1 MATKLK
7 NNKLL
12 VTIISCLVLVGLSVG
27 MYMTYPNIEEYIEKN
42 KDNYFEYYSFY
53 EQMRYQMYLTYIEAL
68 ENENSDSLTIVEKL
82 YDLPTKDFES
92 IYKDLLNKYY
102 DRYNDDEVEQ
112 KVSFSILN
120 GVVVETSTNLNSAT
134 EENPQVE
141 QSVKFSQLSQEQ
153 QLAAIKDLLVEFMRS
168 DIDELR
174 YQYNLE
180 NLYYFAVDQ
189 TNNQT
194 YSYNGYSGP
203 QLSELSL
210 LLNNRTEDTLA
221 QLKEDYQ
228 YFLVLDFDTEG
239 NLTVSNLYGVT
250 FTSGYSTS
258 GNLSTINAEK
268 EVSNRLDSRS
278 LVYNQVVTFTPIK
291 NMTFVYGV
299 PTQLLYSD
307 EINQRDYWPT
317 FYNIQGMSF
326 FYDGIAL
333 IALALFALIIPLKSI
348 SNVKFIKRI
357 LKWPIESLLLTAS
370 IPFAFFIELLPNMIY
385 STIEN
390 RLVTGI
396 PEQAQAI
403 FTVTFNLVV
412 WFAVFTWMFI
422 LFLYIK
428 SLFKQGWKV
437 TFTERCWTYRVCRFF
452 FRKLRKLLK
461 VDLKEK
467 NTKKLFFLV
476 GIQCILLSLFC
487 LGWFFGIIG
496 VFIYSIVL
504 YVLLRKYLMK
514 TQKDYVQLFEVTEQ
528 LAEGNLEVEIDED
541 LGIFNAFKEEVMHI
555 QGGFKKAVEAEVR
568 SQRMKTDLIANVS
581 HDLKTPLTS
590 IITYTDLLKDEDLD
604 KEKRAQYLE
613 TLDQKAQRLKILI
626 EDLFEMSKA
635 SSGNIT
641 MNLQE
646 VEVISLMKQTLLEL
660 EDKIDAAN
668 LIIRRNFPEHKV
680 LLMLDSERTFR
691 VFDNLILNMT
701 KYAMPHTRAYIN
713 IVDLEQSVQII
724 FRNMSADEINVD
736 VDELTERFV
745 RGDQSRHTEGSG
757 LGLAI
762 AKSFVELQGGT
773 LDIHI
778 DGDLFKV
785 ILTFN
790 K

>member
-1 MATKLK
+1 MTKQQFTNLSENEQLAIINPVLNKGLENLK
-7 NNKLL
+7 NIF
-12 VTIISCLVLVGLSVG
+12 VH
-27 MYMTYPNIEEYIEKN
+27 
-42 KDNYFEYYSFY
+42 NYV
-53 EQMRYQMYLTYIEAL
+53 
-68 ENENSDSLTIVEKL
+68 D
-82 YDLPTKDFES
+82 
-92 IYKDLLNKYY
+92 
-102 DRYNDDEVEQ
+102 
-112 KVSFSILN
+112 
-120 GVVVETSTNLNSAT
+120 
-134 EENPQVE
+134 
-141 QSVKFSQLSQEQ
+141 
-153 QLAAIKDLLVEFMRS
+153 
-168 DIDELR
+168 
-174 YQYNLE
+174 YNLP
-180 NLYYFAVDQ
+180 NLYYFAMVHETKEKIGDESLESLLMSS
-189 TNNQT
+189 TNSQVEEQYQYYVILEYDAVGNLKV
-194 YSYNGYSGP
+194 N
-203 QLSELSL
+203 QLSG
-210 LLNNRTEDTLA
+210 A
-221 QLKEDYQ
+221 
-228 YFLVLDFDTEG
+228 DFMKHSKYD
-239 NLTVSNLYGVT
+239 
-250 FTSGYSTS
+250 
-258 GNLSTINAEK
+258 
-268 EVSNRLDSRS
+268 S
-278 LVYNQVVTFTPIK
+278 LVIDPKQEVKGYLEDIKLLQNYDNIPVHPIK
-291 NMTFVYGV
+291 NMTIVYAV
-299 PTQLLYSD
+299 PKVLLHYD
-307 EINQRDYWPT
+307 EISRSQEYYSYWG
-317 FYNIQGMSF
+317 IQE
-326 FYDGIAL
+326 AL
-333 IALALFALIIPLKSI
+333 IPISLMVIGLVFIFSCFIPVKVISKSKLV
-348 SNVKFIKRI
+348 NCI
-357 LKWPIESLLLTAS
+357 LSWPVETLLLTATL
-370 IPFAFFIELLPNMIY
+370 PFAIFIEMLPSLVFSTLNSEFTDLLHIYMTYDMVDISMMIL
-385 STIEN
+385 N
-390 RLVTGI
+390 
-396 PEQAQAI
+396 I
-403 FTVTFNLVV
+403 FV
-412 WFAVFTWMFI
+412 WFLALAWIYV
-422 LFLYIK
+422 LCLYVK
-428 SLFKQGWKV
+428 NLFKQGWKV
-437 TFTERCWTYRVCRFF
+437 TFTESCWTYRGCRFL
-452 FRKLRKLLK
+452 FRKLRKFLK

-514 TQKDYVQLFEVTEQ
+514 TQKDYVQLFEMTEQ

-668 LIIRRNFPEHKV
+668 LMIRRNFPEHKV

-701 KYAMPHTRAYIN
+701 KYAMSGTRAYID

-724 FRNMSADEINVD
+724 FRNMSANEINVD

-745 RGDQSRHTEGSG
+745 RGDQARHTEGSG

>member
-7 NNKLL
+7 NSKIFIS
-12 VTIISCLVLVGLSVG
+12 VISCLFLLFLSVG
-27 MYMTYPNIEEYIEKN
+27 VYVNYHNINDISKLRSYS
-42 KDNYFEYYSFY
+42 YFEDYDFY
-53 EQMRYQMYLTYIEAL
+53 EKMNARNYQLYFEQLVQSKDGKSLAL
-68 ENENSDSLTIVEKL
+68 EDIFPLESVEDRLEIFQILQAPGYIYDEYNTCQVDDGETETSNLFKESVSTNTQPICPSTSKIEQMTKQQFTNLSENEQL
-82 YDLPTKDFES
+82 S
-92 IYKDLLNKYY
+92 IINPVLNKGL
-102 DRYNDDEVEQ
+102 E
-112 KVSFSILN
+112 
-120 GVVVETSTNLNSAT
+120 NLKNIFVH
-134 EENPQVE
+134 NYV
-141 QSVKFSQLSQEQ
+141 
-153 QLAAIKDLLVEFMRS
+153 D
-168 DIDELR
+168 
-174 YQYNLE
+174 YNLP
-180 NLYYFAVDQ
+180 NLYYFAMVHETKEKIGDESLESLLMSS
-189 TNNQT
+189 TNSQVEEQYQYYVILEYDAVGNLKV
-194 YSYNGYSGP
+194 N
-203 QLSELSL
+203 QLSG
-210 LLNNRTEDTLA
+210 A
-221 QLKEDYQ
+221 
-228 YFLVLDFDTEG
+228 DFMKHSKYD
-239 NLTVSNLYGVT
+239 
-250 FTSGYSTS
+250 
-258 GNLSTINAEK
+258 
-268 EVSNRLDSRS
+268 S
-278 LVYNQVVTFTPIK
+278 LVIDPKQEVKGYLEDIKLLQNYDNIPVHPIK
-291 NMTFVYGV
+291 NMTIVYAV
-299 PTQLLYSD
+299 PKVLLHYD
-307 EINQRDYWPT
+307 EISRSQEYYSYWG
-317 FYNIQGMSF
+317 IQE
-326 FYDGIAL
+326 AL
-333 IALALFALIIPLKSI
+333 IPISLMVIGLVFIFSCFIPVKVISKSKLV
-348 SNVKFIKRI
+348 NCI
-357 LKWPIESLLLTAS
+357 LSWPVETLLLTATL
-370 IPFAFFIELLPNMIY
+370 PFAIFIEMLPSLVFSTLNSEFTDLLHIYMTYDMVDISMMIL
-385 STIEN
+385 N
-390 RLVTGI
+390 
-396 PEQAQAI
+396 I
-403 FTVTFNLVV
+403 FV
-412 WFAVFTWMFI
+412 WFLALAWIYV
-422 LFLYIK
+422 LCLYVK
-428 SLFKQGWKV
+428 NLFKQGWKV
-437 TFTERCWTYRVCRFF
+437 TFTESCWTYRGCRFL
-452 FRKLRKLLK
+452 FRKLRKFLK

-514 TQKDYVQLFEVTEQ
+514 TQKDYVQLFEMTEQ

-668 LIIRRNFPEHKV
+668 LMIRRNFPEHKV

-701 KYAMPHTRAYIN
+701 KYAMPHTRAYID

-724 FRNMSADEINVD
+724 FRNMSANEINVD

-745 RGDQSRHTEGSG
+745 RGDQARHTEGSG

>member
-1 MATKLK
+1 M
-7 NNKLL
+7 
-12 VTIISCLVLVGLSVG
+12 ISCLFLLFLSVG
-27 MYMTYPNIEEYIEKN
+27 VYVNYHNINDISKLRSYS
-42 KDNYFEYYSFY
+42 YFEDYDFY
-53 EQMRYQMYLTYIEAL
+53 EKMNARNYQLYFEQLVQSKDGKSLAL
-68 ENENSDSLTIVEKL
+68 EDIFPLESVEDRLEIFQILQAHGYIYDEYNTCQVDDGETETSNLFKESVSTNTQPICPSTSKIEQMTKQQFTNLSENEQLAIINPV
-82 YDLPTKDFES
+82 
-92 IYKDLLNKYY
+92 LNKGL
-102 DRYNDDEVEQ
+102 E
-112 KVSFSILN
+112 
-120 GVVVETSTNLNSAT
+120 NLKNIFVH
-134 EENPQVE
+134 NYV
-141 QSVKFSQLSQEQ
+141 
-153 QLAAIKDLLVEFMRS
+153 D
-168 DIDELR
+168 
-174 YQYNLE
+174 YNLP
-180 NLYYFAVDQ
+180 NLYYFAMVHETKEKIGDESLESLLMSS
-189 TNNQT
+189 TNSQVEEQYQYYVILEYDAVGNLKV
-194 YSYNGYSGP
+194 N
-203 QLSELSL
+203 QLSG
-210 LLNNRTEDTLA
+210 A
-221 QLKEDYQ
+221 
-228 YFLVLDFDTEG
+228 DFMKHSKYD
-239 NLTVSNLYGVT
+239 
-250 FTSGYSTS
+250 
-258 GNLSTINAEK
+258 
-268 EVSNRLDSRS
+268 S
-278 LVYNQVVTFTPIK
+278 LVIDPKQEVKGYLEDIKLLQNYDNIPVHPIK
-291 NMTFVYGV
+291 NMTIVYAV
-299 PTQLLYSD
+299 PKVLLHYD
-307 EINQRDYWPT
+307 EISRSQEYYSYWG
-317 FYNIQGMSF
+317 IQE
-326 FYDGIAL
+326 AL
-333 IALALFALIIPLKSI
+333 IPISLMVIGLVFIFSCFIPVKVISKSKLV
-348 SNVKFIKRI
+348 NCI
-357 LKWPIESLLLTAS
+357 LSWPVETLLLTATL
-370 IPFAFFIELLPNMIY
+370 PFAIFIEMLPSLVFSTLNSEFTDLLHIYMTYDMVDISMMIL
-385 STIEN
+385 N
-390 RLVTGI
+390 
-396 PEQAQAI
+396 I
-403 FTVTFNLVV
+403 FV
-412 WFAVFTWMFI
+412 WFLALAWIYV
-422 LFLYIK
+422 LCLYVK
-428 SLFKQGWKV
+428 NLFKQGWKV
-437 TFTERCWTYRVCRFF
+437 TFTESCWTYRGCRFL
-452 FRKLRKLLK
+452 FRKLRKFLK

-514 TQKDYVQLFEVTEQ
+514 TQKDYVQLFEMTEQ

-668 LIIRRNFPEHKV
+668 LMIRRNFPEHKV

-701 KYAMPHTRAYIN
+701 KYAMPHTRAYID

-724 FRNMSADEINVD
+724 FRNMSANEINVD

-745 RGDQSRHTEGSG
+745 RGDQARHTEGSG

>member
-7 NNKLL
+7 NSKIFIS
-12 VTIISCLVLVGLSVG
+12 VISCLFLLFLSVG
-27 MYMTYPNIEEYIEKN
+27 VYVNYHNINDISKLRSYS
-42 KDNYFEYYSFY
+42 YFEDYDFY
-53 EQMRYQMYLTYIEAL
+53 EKMNARNYQLYFEQLVQSKDGKSLAL
-68 ENENSDSLTIVEKL
+68 EDIFPLESVEDRLEIFQILQAPGYIYDEYNTCQVDDGETETSNLFKESVSTNTQPICPSTSKIEQMTKQQFTNLSENEQLAIINPV
-82 YDLPTKDFES
+82 
-92 IYKDLLNKYY
+92 LNKGL
-102 DRYNDDEVEQ
+102 E
-112 KVSFSILN
+112 
-120 GVVVETSTNLNSAT
+120 NLKNIFVH
-134 EENPQVE
+134 NYV
-141 QSVKFSQLSQEQ
+141 
-153 QLAAIKDLLVEFMRS
+153 D
-168 DIDELR
+168 
-174 YQYNLE
+174 YNLP
-180 NLYYFAVDQ
+180 NLYYFAMVHETKEKIGDESLESLLMSS
-189 TNNQT
+189 TNSQVEEQYQYYVILEYDAVGNLKV
-194 YSYNGYSGP
+194 N
-203 QLSELSL
+203 QLSG
-210 LLNNRTEDTLA
+210 A
-221 QLKEDYQ
+221 
-228 YFLVLDFDTEG
+228 DFMKHSKYD
-239 NLTVSNLYGVT
+239 
-250 FTSGYSTS
+250 
-258 GNLSTINAEK
+258 
-268 EVSNRLDSRS
+268 S
-278 LVYNQVVTFTPIK
+278 LVIDPKQEVKGYLEDIKLLQNYDNIPVHPIK
-291 NMTFVYGV
+291 NMTIVYAV
-299 PTQLLYSD
+299 PKVLLHYD
-307 EINQRDYWPT
+307 EISRSQEYYSYWG
-317 FYNIQGMSF
+317 IQE
-326 FYDGIAL
+326 AL
-333 IALALFALIIPLKSI
+333 IPISLMVIGLVFIFSCFIPVKVISKSKLV
-348 SNVKFIKRI
+348 NCI
-357 LKWPIESLLLTAS
+357 LSWPVETLLLTATL
-370 IPFAFFIELLPNMIY
+370 PFVIFIEMLPSLVFSTLNSEFTDLLHIYMTYDMVDISMMIL
-385 STIEN
+385 N
-390 RLVTGI
+390 
-396 PEQAQAI
+396 I
-403 FTVTFNLVV
+403 FV
-412 WFAVFTWMFI
+412 WFLALAWIYV
-422 LFLYIK
+422 LCLYVK
-428 SLFKQGWKV
+428 NLFKQGWKV
-437 TFTERCWTYRVCRFF
+437 TFTESCWTYRGCRFL
-452 FRKLRKLLK
+452 FRKLRKFLK

-514 TQKDYVQLFEVTEQ
+514 TQKDYVQLFEMTEQ

-668 LIIRRNFPEHKV
+668 LMIRRNFPEHKV

-701 KYAMPHTRAYIN
+701 KYAMPHTRAYID

-724 FRNMSADEINVD
+724 FRNMSANEINVD

-745 RGDQSRHTEGSG
+745 RGDQARHTEGSG

>member
-7 NNKLL
+7 NSKIFIS
-12 VTIISCLVLVGLSVG
+12 VISCLFLLFLSVG
-27 MYMTYPNIEEYIEKN
+27 VYVNYHNINDISKLRSYS
-42 KDNYFEYYSFY
+42 YFEDYDFY
-53 EQMRYQMYLTYIEAL
+53 EKMNARNYQLYFEQLVQSKDGKSLAL
-68 ENENSDSLTIVEKL
+68 EDIFPLESVEDRLEIFQILQAPGYIYDEYNTCQVDDGETETSNLFKESVSTNTQPICPSTSKIEQMTKQQFTNLSENEQLAIINPV
-82 YDLPTKDFES
+82 
-92 IYKDLLNKYY
+92 LNKGL
-102 DRYNDDEVEQ
+102 E
-112 KVSFSILN
+112 
-120 GVVVETSTNLNSAT
+120 NLKNIFVH
-134 EENPQVE
+134 NYV
-141 QSVKFSQLSQEQ
+141 
-153 QLAAIKDLLVEFMRS
+153 D
-168 DIDELR
+168 
-174 YQYNLE
+174 YNLP
-180 NLYYFAVDQ
+180 NLYYFAMVHETKEKIGDESLESLLMSS
-189 TNNQT
+189 TNSQVEEQYQYYVILEYDAVGNLKV
-194 YSYNGYSGP
+194 N
-203 QLSELSL
+203 QLSG
-210 LLNNRTEDTLA
+210 A
-221 QLKEDYQ
+221 
-228 YFLVLDFDTEG
+228 DFMKHSKYD
-239 NLTVSNLYGVT
+239 
-250 FTSGYSTS
+250 
-258 GNLSTINAEK
+258 
-268 EVSNRLDSRS
+268 S
-278 LVYNQVVTFTPIK
+278 LVIDPKQEVKGYLEDIKLLQNYDNIPVHPIK
-291 NMTFVYGV
+291 NMTIVYAV
-299 PTQLLYSD
+299 PKVLLHYD
-307 EINQRDYWPT
+307 EISRSQEYYSYWG
-317 FYNIQGMSF
+317 IQE
-326 FYDGIAL
+326 AL
-333 IALALFALIIPLKSI
+333 IPISLMVIGLVFIFSCFIPVKVISKSKLV
-348 SNVKFIKRI
+348 NCI
-357 LKWPIESLLLTAS
+357 LSWPVETLLLTATL
-370 IPFAFFIELLPNMIY
+370 PFAIFIEMLPSLVFSTLNSEFTDLLHIYMTYDMVDISMMIL
-385 STIEN
+385 N
-390 RLVTGI
+390 
-396 PEQAQAI
+396 I
-403 FTVTFNLVV
+403 FV
-412 WFAVFTWMFI
+412 WFLALAWIYV
-422 LFLYIK
+422 LCLYVK
-428 SLFKQGWKV
+428 NLFKQGWKV
-437 TFTERCWTYRVCRFF
+437 TFTESCWTYRGCRFL
-452 FRKLRKLLK
+452 FRKLRKFLK

-514 TQKDYVQLFEVTEQ
+514 TQKDYVQLFEMTEQ

-668 LIIRRNFPEHKV
+668 LMIRRNFPEHKV

-701 KYAMPHTRAYIN
+701 KYAMPHTRAYID

-724 FRNMSADEINVD
+724 FRNMSANEINVD

-745 RGDQSRHTEGSG
+745 RGDQARHTEGSG

-762 AKSFVELQGGT
+762 AKSCVELQGGT

>member
-1 MATKLK
+1 M
-7 NNKLL
+7 
-12 VTIISCLVLVGLSVG
+12 LVGLSIG
-27 MYMTYPNIEEYIEKN
+27 MYRIYPNIEEYVEKN
-42 KDNYFEYYSFY
+42 RDNYFESYSFY
-53 EQMRYQMYLTYIEAL
+53 EQMRYQMYLTYVEAL

-82 YDLPTKDFES
+82 YDVPTKDFES
-92 IYKDLLNKYY
+92 IYKDLLNQYY
-102 DRYNDDEVEQ
+102 DRYGYDEEYDDDELEQ

-120 GVVVETSTNLNSAT
+120 GVTVETSTSLNGAAEKNS
-134 EENPQVE
+134 QVE
-141 QSVKFSQLSQEQ
+141 QSMKFSQLSQEQ
-153 QLAAIKDLLVEFMRS
+153 QLAAIKDLLVEFMPS

-174 YQYNLE
+174 YEYNLE

-194 YSYNGYSGP
+194 YSYSGYSSP

-210 LLNNRTEDTLA
+210 LLNNPTEDTLA

-258 GNLSTINAEK
+258 ENLPIINPEK
-268 EVSNRLDSRS
+268 EVSNRLDSGS
-278 LVYNQVVTFTPIK
+278 IVYNQVVTFAPIK

-299 PTQLLYSD
+299 PAQLLYYD
-307 EINQRDYWPT
+307 DIYRDDYVMT
-317 FYNIQGMSF
+317 FYNIQEMSL

-333 IALALFALIIPLKSI
+333 VALAVFVLIIPLKSI

-370 IPFAFFIELLPNMIY
+370 IPFAFFIELIPSIIY

-403 FTVTFNLVV
+403 FTVTFNLLV

-437 TFTERCWTYRVCRFF
+437 TFTERCWTYRGCRFL
-452 FRKLRKLLK
+452 FRKLRKFLK

-514 TQKDYVQLFEVTEQ
+514 TQKDYVLLFEMTEQ

-613 TLDQKAQRLKILI
+613 TLDQKAQRLKVLI

-646 VEVISLMKQTLLEL
+646 VELTSLMKQTLLEL
-660 EDKIDAAN
+660 EDKIEEAN
-668 LIIRRNFPEHKV
+668 LMIRSNFPEHKV

-701 KYAMPHTRAYIN
+701 KYAMSGTRAYID

-724 FRNMSADEINVD
+724 FRNMSAEEINVNG
-736 VDELTERFV
+736 DELTERFV
-745 RGDQSRHTEGSG
+745 RGDQARHTEGSG

>member
-1 MATKLK
+1 M
-7 NNKLL
+7 
-12 VTIISCLVLVGLSVG
+12 LVGLSVG
-27 MYMTYPNIEEYIEKN
+27 MYMTYPNIEAYVEKN
-42 KDNYFEYYSFY
+42 RDNYFESYSFY
-53 EQMRYQMYLTYIEAL
+53 EQMRYQMYLTYVEAL
-68 ENENSDSLTIVEKL
+68 ENENSDSLNIVEKL
-82 YDLPTKDFES
+82 YDVPTKDFES
-92 IYKDLLNKYY
+92 IYKDLLNQYY
-102 DRYNDDEVEQ
+102 DRYGYDEEYDDVE
-112 KVSFSILN
+112 KNVSFSILN
-120 GVVVETSTNLNSAT
+120 GVTVETSTSLNAAS
-134 EENPQVE
+134 ENNSQVE
-141 QSVKFSQLSQEQ
+141 QSMKFSQLSHEQ
-153 QLAAIKDLLVEFMRS
+153 QLAAIKDLLVEFMPS

-174 YQYNLE
+174 YEYNLE

-194 YSYNGYSGP
+194 YSYSGYSGP

-210 LLNNRTEDTLA
+210 LLNNPTEDTLA

-228 YFLVLDFDTEG
+228 YFVVLDYDADG
-239 NLTVSNLYGVT
+239 NLTVSNLYGVN

-258 GNLSTINAEK
+258 GNLSIINAEK
-268 EVSNRLDSRS
+268 EVSNRLDSGS
-278 LVYNQVVTFTPIK
+278 IVYNQVVTFAPIK

-299 PTQLLYSD
+299 PAQLLYYD
-307 EINQRDYWPT
+307 DIYRDDYMMT
-317 FYNIQGMSF
+317 FYNIQEMSF

-333 IALALFALIIPLKSI
+333 VALALFALIIPLKSI

-437 TFTERCWTYRVCRFF
+437 MFTERCWTYRGCRFL
-452 FRKLRKLLK
+452 FRKLRKFLK

-487 LGWFFGIIG
+487 LGWFFGIVG

-514 TQKDYVQLFEVTEQ
+514 TQKDYVQLFEMTEQ

-581 HDLKTPLTS
+581 HDLRTPLTS

-641 MNLQE
+641 MNFQE

-668 LIIRRNFPEHKV
+668 LIIRRNFPEYKV
-680 LLMLDSERTFR
+680 LLMIDSERTFR

-701 KYAMPHTRAYIN
+701 KYAMSGTRAYID

-724 FRNMSADEINVD
+724 FRNMSAEEINVNG
-736 VDELTERFV
+736 DEVTERFV
-745 RGDQSRHTEGSG
+745 RGDQARHTEGSG

>member
-1 MATKLK
+1 MAIKLK
-7 NNKLL
+7 SSKIF
-12 VTIISCLVLVGLSVG
+12 IIIVSLFVLFGLSVG
-27 MYMTYPNIEEYIEKN
+27 MYASYPRIEKYVEEN
-42 KDNYFEYYSFY
+42 KPAYYDYDEFY
-53 EQMRYQMYLTYIEAL
+53 DQMQYRMYLTYIEAL
-68 ENENSDSLTIVEKL
+68 ENENSDSLNIVEKL
-82 YDLPTKDFES
+82 YDVPTKDFES
-92 IYKDLLNKYY
+92 IYKDLLNQYY
-102 DRYNDDEVEQ
+102 DRYGYDEEYDDVEQ
-112 KVSFSILN
+112 NVSFSILN
-120 GVVVETSTNLNSAT
+120 GVTVETSTSLNAAS
-134 EENPQVE
+134 ENNSQVE
-141 QSVKFSQLSQEQ
+141 QSMKFSQLSHEQ
-153 QLAAIKDLLVEFMRS
+153 QLAAIKDLLVEFMPS

-174 YQYNLE
+174 YEYNLE

-194 YSYNGYSGP
+194 YSYSGYSGP

-210 LLNNRTEDTLA
+210 LLNNSTEDTLA

-228 YFLVLDFDTEG
+228 YFVVLDYDAEG
-239 NLTVSNLYGVT
+239 DLTVSNLYGVN
-250 FTSGYSTS
+250 FTSRYSTS
-258 GNLSTINAEK
+258 GDLSTINAEK
-268 EVSNRLDSRS
+268 EVSIRLDSGS
-278 LVYNQVVTFTPIK
+278 LGYNQVVAFAPIK

-299 PTQLLYSD
+299 PAQLLYYD
-307 EINQRDYWPT
+307 DIYRDDYVMT
-317 FYNIQGMSF
+317 FYNIQEMSF

-333 IALALFALIIPLKSI
+333 VALALFALIIPLKSI

-357 LKWPIESLLLTAS
+357 LKCPIESLLLTAS
-370 IPFAFFIELLPNMIY
+370 IPFAFFIELLPSIIY

-396 PEQAQAI
+396 PKQAQVI

-437 TFTERCWTYRVCRFF
+437 MFTERCWTYRGCRFL
-452 FRKLRKLLK
+452 FRKLRKFLK

-514 TQKDYVQLFEVTEQ
+514 TQKDYVQLFEMTEQ

-668 LIIRRNFPEHKV
+668 LIIRRNFPEYKV
-680 LLMLDSERTFR
+680 LLMIDSERTFR

-701 KYAMPHTRAYIN
+701 KYAMPHTRAYID

-736 VDELTERFV
+736 VD
-745 RGDQSRHTEGSG
+745 
-757 LGLAI
+757 
-762 AKSFVELQGGT
+762 
-773 LDIHI
+773 
-778 DGDLFKV
+778 
-785 ILTFN
+785 
-790 K
+790 

>member
-1 MATKLK
+1 M
-7 NNKLL
+7 
-12 VTIISCLVLVGLSVG
+12 LVGLSVG
-27 MYMTYPNIEEYIEKN
+27 MYMTYPNIEAYVEKN
-42 KDNYFEYYSFY
+42 RDNYFESYSFY
-53 EQMRYQMYLTYIEAL
+53 EQMRYQMYLTYVEAL
-68 ENENSDSLTIVEKL
+68 ENENSDSLNIVEKL
-82 YDLPTKDFES
+82 YDVPTKDFES
-92 IYKDLLNKYY
+92 IYKDLLNQYY
-102 DRYNDDEVEQ
+102 DRYGYDEEYDDVE
-112 KVSFSILN
+112 KNVSFSILN
-120 GVVVETSTNLNSAT
+120 GVTVETSTSLNAAS
-134 EENPQVE
+134 ENNSQVE
-141 QSVKFSQLSQEQ
+141 QSMKFSQLSHEQ
-153 QLAAIKDLLVEFMRS
+153 QLAAIKDLLVEFMPS

-174 YQYNLE
+174 YEYNLE

-194 YSYNGYSGP
+194 YSYSGYSGP

-210 LLNNRTEDTLA
+210 LLNNPTEDTLA

-228 YFLVLDFDTEG
+228 YFVVLDYDADG
-239 NLTVSNLYGVT
+239 NLTVSNLYGVN

-258 GNLSTINAEK
+258 GNLSIINAEK
-268 EVSNRLDSRS
+268 EVSNRLDSGS
-278 LVYNQVVTFTPIK
+278 IVYNQVVTFAPIK

-299 PTQLLYSD
+299 PAQLLYYD
-307 EINQRDYWPT
+307 DIYRDDYMMT
-317 FYNIQGMSF
+317 FYNIQEMSF

-333 IALALFALIIPLKSI
+333 VALALFALIIPLKSI

-437 TFTERCWTYRVCRFF
+437 MFTERCWTYRGCRFL
-452 FRKLRKLLK
+452 FRKLRKFLK

-514 TQKDYVQLFEVTEQ
+514 TQKDYVQLFEMTEQ

-581 HDLKTPLTS
+581 HDLRTPLTS

-641 MNLQE
+641 MNFQE

-668 LIIRRNFPEHKV
+668 LIIRRNFPEYKV
-680 LLMLDSERTFR
+680 LLMIDSERTFR

-701 KYAMPHTRAYIN
+701 KYAMSGTRAYID

-724 FRNMSADEINVD
+724 FRNMSAEEINVNG
-736 VDELTERFV
+736 DEVTERFV
-745 RGDQSRHTEGSG
+745 RGDQARHTEGSG

>member
-7 NNKLL
+7 NSKIFIS
-12 VTIISCLVLVGLSVG
+12 VISCLFLLFLSVG
-27 MYMTYPNIEEYIEKN
+27 VYVNYHNINDISKLRSYS
-42 KDNYFEYYSFY
+42 YFEDYDFY
-53 EQMRYQMYLTYIEAL
+53 EKMNARNYQLYFEQLVQSKDGKSLAL
-68 ENENSDSLTIVEKL
+68 EDIFPLESVEDRLEIFQILQAPGYIYDEYNTCQVDDGEMETSNLFKESVSTNTQPICPSTSKIEQMTKQQFTNLSENEQLAIINPV
-82 YDLPTKDFES
+82 
-92 IYKDLLNKYY
+92 LNKGL
-102 DRYNDDEVEQ
+102 E
-112 KVSFSILN
+112 
-120 GVVVETSTNLNSAT
+120 NLKNIFVH
-134 EENPQVE
+134 NYV
-141 QSVKFSQLSQEQ
+141 
-153 QLAAIKDLLVEFMRS
+153 D
-168 DIDELR
+168 
-174 YQYNLE
+174 YNLP
-180 NLYYFAVDQ
+180 NLYYFAMVHETKEKIGDESLESLLMSS
-189 TNNQT
+189 TNSQVEEQYQYYVILEYDAVGNLKV
-194 YSYNGYSGP
+194 N
-203 QLSELSL
+203 QLSG
-210 LLNNRTEDTLA
+210 A
-221 QLKEDYQ
+221 
-228 YFLVLDFDTEG
+228 DFMKHSKYD
-239 NLTVSNLYGVT
+239 
-250 FTSGYSTS
+250 
-258 GNLSTINAEK
+258 
-268 EVSNRLDSRS
+268 S
-278 LVYNQVVTFTPIK
+278 LVIDPKQEVKGYLEDIKLLQNYDNIPVHPIK
-291 NMTFVYGV
+291 NMTIVYAV
-299 PTQLLYSD
+299 PKVLLHYD
-307 EINQRDYWPT
+307 EISRSQEYYSYWG
-317 FYNIQGMSF
+317 IQE
-326 FYDGIAL
+326 AL
-333 IALALFALIIPLKSI
+333 IPISLMVIGLVFIFSCFIPVKVISKSKLV
-348 SNVKFIKRI
+348 NCI
-357 LKWPIESLLLTAS
+357 LSWPVETLLLTATL
-370 IPFAFFIELLPNMIY
+370 PFAIFIEMLPSLVFSTLNSEFTDLLHIYMTYDMVDISMMIL
-385 STIEN
+385 N
-390 RLVTGI
+390 
-396 PEQAQAI
+396 I
-403 FTVTFNLVV
+403 FV
-412 WFAVFTWMFI
+412 WFLALAWIYV
-422 LFLYIK
+422 LCLYVK
-428 SLFKQGWKV
+428 NLFKQGWKV
-437 TFTERCWTYRVCRFF
+437 TFTESCWTYRGCRFL
-452 FRKLRKLLK
+452 FRKLRKFLK

-514 TQKDYVQLFEVTEQ
+514 TQKDYVQLFEMTEQ

-668 LIIRRNFPEHKV
+668 LMIRRNFPEHKV

-701 KYAMPHTRAYIN
+701 KYAMPHTRAYID

-724 FRNMSADEINVD
+724 FRNMSANEINVD

-745 RGDQSRHTEGSG
+745 RGDQARHTEGSG

>member
-7 NNKLL
+7 NSKIFIS
-12 VTIISCLVLVGLSVG
+12 VISCLFLLFLSVG
-27 MYMTYPNIEEYIEKN
+27 VYVNYHNINDISKLRSYS
-42 KDNYFEYYSFY
+42 YFEDYDFY
-53 EQMRYQMYLTYIEAL
+53 EKMNARNYQLYFEQLVQSKDGKSLAL
-68 ENENSDSLTIVEKL
+68 EDIFPLESVEDRLEIFQILQAPGYIYDEYNTCQVDDGETETSNLFKESVSTNTQPICPSTSKIEQMTKQQFTNLSENEQLAIINPV
-82 YDLPTKDFES
+82 
-92 IYKDLLNKYY
+92 LNKGL
-102 DRYNDDEVEQ
+102 E
-112 KVSFSILN
+112 
-120 GVVVETSTNLNSAT
+120 NLKNIFVH
-134 EENPQVE
+134 NYV
-141 QSVKFSQLSQEQ
+141 
-153 QLAAIKDLLVEFMRS
+153 D
-168 DIDELR
+168 
-174 YQYNLE
+174 YNLP
-180 NLYYFAVDQ
+180 NLYYFAMVHETKEKIGDESLESLLMSS
-189 TNNQT
+189 TNSQVEEQYQYYVILEYDAVGNLKV
-194 YSYNGYSGP
+194 N
-203 QLSELSL
+203 QLSG
-210 LLNNRTEDTLA
+210 A
-221 QLKEDYQ
+221 
-228 YFLVLDFDTEG
+228 DFMKHSKYD
-239 NLTVSNLYGVT
+239 
-250 FTSGYSTS
+250 
-258 GNLSTINAEK
+258 
-268 EVSNRLDSRS
+268 S
-278 LVYNQVVTFTPIK
+278 LVIDPKQEVKGYLEDIKLLQNYDNIPVHPIK
-291 NMTFVYGV
+291 NMTIVYAV
-299 PTQLLYSD
+299 PKVLLHYD
-307 EINQRDYWPT
+307 EISRSQEYYSYWG
-317 FYNIQGMSF
+317 IQE
-326 FYDGIAL
+326 AL
-333 IALALFALIIPLKSI
+333 IPISLMVIGLVFIFSCFIPVKVISKSKLV
-348 SNVKFIKRI
+348 NCI
-357 LKWPIESLLLTAS
+357 LSWPVETLLLTATL
-370 IPFAFFIELLPNMIY
+370 PFAIFIEMLPSLVFSTLNSEFTDLLHIYMTYDMVDISMMIL
-385 STIEN
+385 N
-390 RLVTGI
+390 
-396 PEQAQAI
+396 I
-403 FTVTFNLVV
+403 FV
-412 WFAVFTWMFI
+412 WFLALAWIYV
-422 LFLYIK
+422 LCLYVK
-428 SLFKQGWKV
+428 NLFKQGWKV
-437 TFTERCWTYRVCRFF
+437 TFTESCWTYRGCRFL
-452 FRKLRKLLK
+452 FRKLRKFLK

-514 TQKDYVQLFEVTEQ
+514 TQKDYVQLFEMTEQ

-568 SQRMKTDLIANVS
+568 SQRMKTDLNANVS

-668 LIIRRNFPEHKV
+668 LMIRRNFPEHKV

-701 KYAMPHTRAYIN
+701 KYAMPHTRAYID

-724 FRNMSADEINVD
+724 FRNMSANEINVD

-745 RGDQSRHTEGSG
+745 RGDQARHTEGSG

>member
-1 MATKLK
+1 M
-7 NNKLL
+7 
-12 VTIISCLVLVGLSVG
+12 LVGLSIG
-27 MYMTYPNIEEYIEKN
+27 MYRIYPNIEEYVEKN
-42 KDNYFEYYSFY
+42 RDNYFESYSFY
-53 EQMRYQMYLTYIEAL
+53 EQMRYQMYLTYVEAL

-82 YDLPTKDFES
+82 YDVPTKDFES
-92 IYKDLLNKYY
+92 IYKDLLNQYY
-102 DRYNDDEVEQ
+102 DRYGYDEEYDDDELEQ

-120 GVVVETSTNLNSAT
+120 GVTVETSTSLNGAAEKNS
-134 EENPQVE
+134 QVE
-141 QSVKFSQLSQEQ
+141 QSMKFSQLSQEQ
-153 QLAAIKDLLVEFMRS
+153 QLAAIKDLLVEFMPS

-174 YQYNLE
+174 YEYNLE

-194 YSYNGYSGP
+194 YSYSGYSSP

-210 LLNNRTEDTLA
+210 LLNNPTEDTLA

-258 GNLSTINAEK
+258 ENLPIINPEK
-268 EVSNRLDSRS
+268 EVSNRLDSGS
-278 LVYNQVVTFTPIK
+278 IVYNQVVTFAPIK

-299 PTQLLYSD
+299 PAQLLYYD
-307 EINQRDYWPT
+307 DIYRDDYVMT
-317 FYNIQGMSF
+317 FYNIQEMSL

-333 IALALFALIIPLKSI
+333 VALAVFVLIIPLKSI

-370 IPFAFFIELLPNMIY
+370 IPFAFFIELIPSIIY

-403 FTVTFNLVV
+403 FTVTFNLLL

-437 TFTERCWTYRVCRFF
+437 TFTERCWTYRGCRFLI
-452 FRKLRKLLK
+452 RKLRKFLK

-476 GIQCILLSLFC
+476 GIQWILISVFC

-496 VFIYSIVL
+496 GFIYSIVL
-504 YVLLRKYLMK
+504 YVFLLKYLMK
-514 TQKDYVQLFEVTEQ
+514 TEKDYAHLFKVTEQ
-528 LAEGNLEVEIDED
+528 LAEGNLDVEIDED

-613 TLDQKAQRLKILI
+613 TLDQKAQRLKVLI

-646 VEVISLMKQTLLEL
+646 VELTSLMKQTLLEL
-660 EDKIDAAN
+660 EDKIEEAN
-668 LIIRRNFPEHKV
+668 LMIRSNFPEHKV

-701 KYAMPHTRAYIN
+701 KYAMPHTRAYID

>member
-7 NNKLL
+7 NSKIFIS
-12 VTIISCLVLVGLSVG
+12 VISCLFLLFLSVG
-27 MYMTYPNIEEYIEKN
+27 VYVNYHNINDISKLRSYS
-42 KDNYFEYYSFY
+42 YFEDYDFY
-53 EQMRYQMYLTYIEAL
+53 EKMNARNYQLYFEQLVQSKDGKSLAL
-68 ENENSDSLTIVEKL
+68 EDIFPLESVEDRLEIFQILQAPGYIYDEYNTCQVDDGETETSNLFKESVSTNTQPICPSTSKIEQMTKQQFTNLSENEQLAIINPV
-82 YDLPTKDFES
+82 
-92 IYKDLLNKYY
+92 LNKGL
-102 DRYNDDEVEQ
+102 E
-112 KVSFSILN
+112 
-120 GVVVETSTNLNSAT
+120 NLKNIFVH
-134 EENPQVE
+134 NYV
-141 QSVKFSQLSQEQ
+141 
-153 QLAAIKDLLVEFMRS
+153 D
-168 DIDELR
+168 
-174 YQYNLE
+174 YNLP
-180 NLYYFAVDQ
+180 NLYYFAMVHETKEKIGDESLESLLMSS
-189 TNNQT
+189 TNSQVEEQYQYYVILEYDAVGNLKV
-194 YSYNGYSGP
+194 N
-203 QLSELSL
+203 QLSG
-210 LLNNRTEDTLA
+210 A
-221 QLKEDYQ
+221 
-228 YFLVLDFDTEG
+228 DFMKHSKYD
-239 NLTVSNLYGVT
+239 
-250 FTSGYSTS
+250 
-258 GNLSTINAEK
+258 
-268 EVSNRLDSRS
+268 S
-278 LVYNQVVTFTPIK
+278 LVIDPKQEVKGYLEDIKLLQNYDNIPVHPIK
-291 NMTFVYGV
+291 NMTIVYAV
-299 PTQLLYSD
+299 PKVLLHYD
-307 EINQRDYWPT
+307 EISRSQEYYSYWG
-317 FYNIQGMSF
+317 IQE
-326 FYDGIAL
+326 AL
-333 IALALFALIIPLKSI
+333 IPISLMVIGLVFIFSCFIPVKVISKSKLV
-348 SNVKFIKRI
+348 NCI
-357 LKWPIESLLLTAS
+357 LSWPVETLLLTATL
-370 IPFAFFIELLPNMIY
+370 PFAIFIEMLPSLVFSTLNSEFTDLLHIYMTYDMVDISMMIL
-385 STIEN
+385 N
-390 RLVTGI
+390 
-396 PEQAQAI
+396 I
-403 FTVTFNLVV
+403 FV
-412 WFAVFTWMFI
+412 WFLALAWIYV
-422 LFLYIK
+422 LCLYVK
-428 SLFKQGWKV
+428 NLFKQGWKV
-437 TFTERCWTYRVCRFF
+437 TFTESCWTYRGCRFL
-452 FRKLRKLLK
+452 FRKLRKFLK

-514 TQKDYVQLFEVTEQ
+514 TQKDYVQLFEMTEQ

-668 LIIRRNFPEHKV
+668 LMIRRNFPEHKV

-701 KYAMPHTRAYIN
+701 KYAMSGTRAYID

-724 FRNMSADEINVD
+724 FRNMSANEINVD

-745 RGDQSRHTEGSG
+745 RGDQARHTEGSG

>member
-1 MATKLK
+1 M
-7 NNKLL
+7 
-12 VTIISCLVLVGLSVG
+12 LVGLSVG
-27 MYMTYPNIEEYIEKN
+27 MYMTYPNIEAYVEKN
-42 KDNYFEYYSFY
+42 RDNYFESYSFY
-53 EQMRYQMYLTYIEAL
+53 EQMRYQMYLTYVEAL
-68 ENENSDSLTIVEKL
+68 ENENSDSLNIVEKL
-82 YDLPTKDFES
+82 YDVPTKDFES
-92 IYKDLLNKYY
+92 IYKDLLNQYY
-102 DRYNDDEVEQ
+102 DRYGYDEEYDDVE
-112 KVSFSILN
+112 KNVSFSILN
-120 GVVVETSTNLNSAT
+120 GVTVETSTSLNAAS
-134 EENPQVE
+134 ENNSQVE
-141 QSVKFSQLSQEQ
+141 QSMKFSQLSHEQ
-153 QLAAIKDLLVEFMRS
+153 QLAAIKDLLVEFMPS

-174 YQYNLE
+174 YEYNLE

-194 YSYNGYSGP
+194 YSYSGYSGP

-210 LLNNRTEDTLA
+210 LLNNPTEDTLA

-228 YFLVLDFDTEG
+228 YFVVLDYDADG
-239 NLTVSNLYGVT
+239 NLTVSNLYGVN

-258 GNLSTINAEK
+258 GNLSIINAEK
-268 EVSNRLDSRS
+268 EVSNRLDSGS
-278 LVYNQVVTFTPIK
+278 IVYNQVVTFAPIK

-299 PTQLLYSD
+299 PAQLLYYD
-307 EINQRDYWPT
+307 DIYRDDYMMT
-317 FYNIQGMSF
+317 FYNIQEMSF

-333 IALALFALIIPLKSI
+333 VALALFALIIPLKSI

-357 LKWPIESLLLTAS
+357 LKCPIESLLLTAS

-437 TFTERCWTYRVCRFF
+437 MFTERCWTYRGCRFL
-452 FRKLRKLLK
+452 FRKLRKFLK

-514 TQKDYVQLFEVTEQ
+514 TQKDYVQLFEMTEQ

-641 MNLQE
+641 MNFQE

-668 LIIRRNFPEHKV
+668 LIIRRNFPEYKV
-680 LLMLDSERTFR
+680 LLMIDSERTFR

-701 KYAMPHTRAYIN
+701 KYAMSGTRAYID

-724 FRNMSADEINVD
+724 FRNMSAEEINVNG
-736 VDELTERFV
+736 DEVTERFV
-745 RGDQSRHTEGSG
+745 RGDQARHTEGSG

>member
-1 MATKLK
+1 
-7 NNKLL
+7 
-12 VTIISCLVLVGLSVG
+12 
-27 MYMTYPNIEEYIEKN
+27 
-42 KDNYFEYYSFY
+42 
-53 EQMRYQMYLTYIEAL
+53 
-68 ENENSDSLTIVEKL
+68 
-82 YDLPTKDFES
+82 
-92 IYKDLLNKYY
+92 
-102 DRYNDDEVEQ
+102 
-112 KVSFSILN
+112 
-120 GVVVETSTNLNSAT
+120 
-134 EENPQVE
+134 
-141 QSVKFSQLSQEQ
+141 
-153 QLAAIKDLLVEFMRS
+153 
-168 DIDELR
+168 
-174 YQYNLE
+174 
-180 NLYYFAVDQ
+180 
-189 TNNQT
+189 
-194 YSYNGYSGP
+194 
-203 QLSELSL
+203 
-210 LLNNRTEDTLA
+210 
-221 QLKEDYQ
+221 
-228 YFLVLDFDTEG
+228 
-239 NLTVSNLYGVT
+239 
-250 FTSGYSTS
+250 
-258 GNLSTINAEK
+258 
-268 EVSNRLDSRS
+268 
-278 LVYNQVVTFTPIK
+278 
-291 NMTFVYGV
+291 MTFVYGV
-299 PTQLLYSD
+299 PAQLLYHD
-307 EINQRDYWPT
+307 DIYRDDYVMT
-317 FYNIQGMSF
+317 FYNIQEMSF

-333 IALALFALIIPLKSI
+333 VALALFALIIPLKSI

-370 IPFAFFIELLPNMIY
+370 IPFAFFIELLPSIIY

-396 PEQAQAI
+396 PKQAQVI

-437 TFTERCWTYRVCRFF
+437 TFTERCWTYRGCRFLI
-452 FRKLRKLLK
+452 RKLRKFLK

-476 GIQCILLSLFC
+476 GIQWILISVFC

-496 VFIYSIVL
+496 GFIYSIVL
-504 YVLLRKYLMK
+504 YVFLLKYLMK
-514 TQKDYVQLFEVTEQ
+514 TEKDYAHLFKVTEQ
-528 LAEGNLEVEIDED
+528 LAEGNLDVEIDED

-613 TLDQKAQRLKILI
+613 TLDQKAQRLKVLI

-646 VEVISLMKQTLLEL
+646 VELTSLMKQTLLEL
-660 EDKIDAAN
+660 EDKIEEAN
-668 LIIRRNFPEHKV
+668 LMIRSNFPEHKV

-701 KYAMPHTRAYIN
+701 KYAMPHTRAYID

-745 RGDQSRHTEGSG
+745 RGDQARHTEGSG

>member
-1 MATKLK
+1 MAIKLK
-7 NNKLL
+7 NSKIFIS
-12 VTIISCLVLVGLSVG
+12 VISCLFLLFLSVG
-27 MYMTYPNIEEYIEKN
+27 VYVNYHNINDISKLRSYS
-42 KDNYFEYYSFY
+42 YFEDYDFY
-53 EQMRYQMYLTYIEAL
+53 EKMNARNYQLYFEQLVQSKDGKSLAL
-68 ENENSDSLTIVEKL
+68 EDIFPLESVEDRLEIFQILQAPGYIYDEYNTCQVDDGETETSNLFKESVSTNTQPICPSTSKIEQMTKQQFTNLSENEQLAIINPV
-82 YDLPTKDFES
+82 
-92 IYKDLLNKYY
+92 LNKGL
-102 DRYNDDEVEQ
+102 E
-112 KVSFSILN
+112 
-120 GVVVETSTNLNSAT
+120 NLKNIFVH
-134 EENPQVE
+134 NYV
-141 QSVKFSQLSQEQ
+141 
-153 QLAAIKDLLVEFMRS
+153 D
-168 DIDELR
+168 
-174 YQYNLE
+174 YNLP
-180 NLYYFAVDQ
+180 NLYYFAMVHETKEKIGDESLESLLMSS
-189 TNNQT
+189 TNSQVEEQYQYYVILEYDAVGNLKV
-194 YSYNGYSGP
+194 N
-203 QLSELSL
+203 QLSG
-210 LLNNRTEDTLA
+210 A
-221 QLKEDYQ
+221 
-228 YFLVLDFDTEG
+228 DFMKHSKYD
-239 NLTVSNLYGVT
+239 
-250 FTSGYSTS
+250 
-258 GNLSTINAEK
+258 
-268 EVSNRLDSRS
+268 S
-278 LVYNQVVTFTPIK
+278 LVIDPKQEVKGYLEDIKLLQNYDNIPVHPIK
-291 NMTFVYGV
+291 NMTIVYAV
-299 PTQLLYSD
+299 PKVLLHYD
-307 EINQRDYWPT
+307 EISRSQEYYSYWG
-317 FYNIQGMSF
+317 IQE
-326 FYDGIAL
+326 AL
-333 IALALFALIIPLKSI
+333 IPISLMVIGLVFIFSCFIPVKVISKSKLV
-348 SNVKFIKRI
+348 NCI
-357 LKWPIESLLLTAS
+357 LSWPVETLLLTATL
-370 IPFAFFIELLPNMIY
+370 PFAIFIEMLPSLVFSTLNSEFTDLLHIYMTYDMVDISMMIL
-385 STIEN
+385 N
-390 RLVTGI
+390 
-396 PEQAQAI
+396 I
-403 FTVTFNLVV
+403 FV
-412 WFAVFTWMFI
+412 WFLALAWIYV
-422 LFLYIK
+422 LCLYVK
-428 SLFKQGWKV
+428 NLFKQGWKV
-437 TFTERCWTYRVCRFF
+437 TFTESCWTYRGCRFL
-452 FRKLRKLLK
+452 FRKLRKFLK

-514 TQKDYVQLFEVTEQ
+514 TQKDYVQLFEMTEQ

-668 LIIRRNFPEHKV
+668 LMIRRNFPEHKV

-701 KYAMPHTRAYIN
+701 KYAMPHTRAYID

-724 FRNMSADEINVD
+724 FRNMSANEINVD

-745 RGDQSRHTEGSG
+745 RGDQARHTEGSG

>member
-7 NNKLL
+7 NSKIFIS
-12 VTIISCLVLVGLSVG
+12 VISCLFLLFLSVG
-27 MYMTYPNIEEYIEKN
+27 VYVNYHNINDISKLRSYS
-42 KDNYFEYYSFY
+42 YFEDYDFY
-53 EQMRYQMYLTYIEAL
+53 EKMNARNYQLYFEQLVQSKDGKSLAL
-68 ENENSDSLTIVEKL
+68 EDIFPLESVEDRLEIFQILQAPGYIYDEYNTCQVDDEETETSNLFKESVSTNTQPICPSTSKIEQMTKQQFTNLSENEQLAIINPV
-82 YDLPTKDFES
+82 
-92 IYKDLLNKYY
+92 LNKGL
-102 DRYNDDEVEQ
+102 E
-112 KVSFSILN
+112 
-120 GVVVETSTNLNSAT
+120 NLKNIFVH
-134 EENPQVE
+134 NYV
-141 QSVKFSQLSQEQ
+141 
-153 QLAAIKDLLVEFMRS
+153 D
-168 DIDELR
+168 
-174 YQYNLE
+174 YNLP
-180 NLYYFAVDQ
+180 NLYYFAMVHETKEKIGDESLESLLMSS
-189 TNNQT
+189 TNSQVEEQYQYYVILEYDAVGNLKV
-194 YSYNGYSGP
+194 N
-203 QLSELSL
+203 QLSG
-210 LLNNRTEDTLA
+210 A
-221 QLKEDYQ
+221 
-228 YFLVLDFDTEG
+228 DFMKHSKYD
-239 NLTVSNLYGVT
+239 
-250 FTSGYSTS
+250 
-258 GNLSTINAEK
+258 
-268 EVSNRLDSRS
+268 S
-278 LVYNQVVTFTPIK
+278 LVIDPKQEVKGYLEDIKLLQNYDNIPVHPIK
-291 NMTFVYGV
+291 NMTIVYAV
-299 PTQLLYSD
+299 PKVLLHYD
-307 EINQRDYWPT
+307 EISRSQEYYSYWG
-317 FYNIQGMSF
+317 IQE
-326 FYDGIAL
+326 AL
-333 IALALFALIIPLKSI
+333 IPISLMVIGLVFIFSCFIPVKVISKSKLV
-348 SNVKFIKRI
+348 NCI
-357 LKWPIESLLLTAS
+357 LSWPVETLLLTATL
-370 IPFAFFIELLPNMIY
+370 PFAIFIEMLPSLVFSTLNSEFTDLLHIYMTYDMVDISMMIL
-385 STIEN
+385 N
-390 RLVTGI
+390 
-396 PEQAQAI
+396 I
-403 FTVTFNLVV
+403 FV
-412 WFAVFTWMFI
+412 WFLALAWIYV
-422 LFLYIK
+422 LCLYVK
-428 SLFKQGWKV
+428 NLFKQGWKV
-437 TFTERCWTYRVCRFF
+437 TFTESCWTYRGCRFL
-452 FRKLRKLLK
+452 FRKLRKFLK

-514 TQKDYVQLFEVTEQ
+514 TQKDYVQLFEMTEQ

-668 LIIRRNFPEHKV
+668 LMIRRNFPEHKV

-701 KYAMPHTRAYIN
+701 KYAMPHTRAYID

-724 FRNMSADEINVD
+724 FRNMSANEINVD

-745 RGDQSRHTEGSG
+745 RGDQARHTEGSG